1 MDRNQNAVSMSERG
15 RRCGAGAST
24 AELEEQRE
32 EEVEEVEEVEEQQQQ
47 QQKACRW
54 LLLTTA
60 NLYTSAIER
69 TIAPCT
75 RGSWIACWS
84 PDDGSVLQQK
94 VLSLKGVD
102 FRWVFVSSSTA
113 TSACARSLCSFVRQG
128 PGPAKP
134 GCGRACLPEQGSR
147 RVLDGGLGVY

>member
-1 MDRNQNAVSMSERG
+1 M
-15 RRCGAGAST
+15 
-24 AELEEQRE
+24 

-102 FRWVFVSSSTA
+102 FRWVFLYFLFDVGL
-113 TSACARSLCSFVRQG
+113 RSLTLFVRSFVRSPGTGSRQAWMRSRLPTGTRFEKG
-128 PGPAKP
+128 PGRWAW
-134 GCGRACLPEQGSR
+134 C
-147 RVLDGGLGVY
+147 VLNSIELY